1 MSELSLFS
9 STVISFVTVFFAEF
23 GDKSQL
29 ICIALATTYAA
40 RAVLIGAVS
49 AFVLLN
55 LFAVFIGSTFA
66 AHIPDTLVA
75 TVAITLFT
83 YFGIRAL
90 LYKESE
96 KNDDVI
102 MSNESIII
110 GVFSLIFFAEFGD
123 KTQFVIMSL
132 SATKDAVGVW
142 LGSTMA
148 VICTSFAGVYAG
160 ALLFEKIK
168 NSTLHRVTGV
178 VFLTL
183 AIVTLFRFF

>member
-1 MSELSLFS
+1 MSEISFFG
-9 STVISFVTVFFAEF
+9 STVISFVAVFFAEF

-55 LFAVFIGSTFA
+55 FFAVMIGSTFA
-66 AHIPDTLVA
+66 AHIPEPLVA

-83 YFGIRAL
+83 YFGISAL
-90 LYKESE
+90 MHREDNN
-96 KNDDVI
+96 NDVV

-110 GVFSLIFFAEFGD
+110 GVFSLVFFAELGD
-123 KTQFVIMSL
+123 KTQFAIMSL
-132 SATKDAVGVW
+132 SATKDTVGVW
-142 LGSTMA
+142 LGSTIA
-148 VICTSFAGVYAG
+148 VICTSALGVYTG
-160 ALLFEKIK
+160 SLLFDKINK
-168 NSTLHRVTGV
+168 TVLHRVAGV

-183 AIVTLFRFF
+183 AAVTLYRYF